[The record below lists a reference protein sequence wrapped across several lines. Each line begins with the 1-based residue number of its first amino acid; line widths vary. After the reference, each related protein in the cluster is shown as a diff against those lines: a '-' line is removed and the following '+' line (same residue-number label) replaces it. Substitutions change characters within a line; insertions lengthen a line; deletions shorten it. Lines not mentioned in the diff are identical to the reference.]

1 MIIGTKSHINLYEGG
16 GYANLAGVSCKQIPE
31 DENAMFS
38 IDDLKDAYF
47 NDNDDHYAKS
57 TLICLENTHNML
69 GGIALPASYI
79 SSIGKMA
86 QERDMKV
93 HIDGAR
99 IMNSVVAQNNICPS
113 ALCGGADSVS
123 ICLSKGLGAPMGSIL
138 VGETEFIRLARRA
151 RKRLGGGMRQVGVI
165 ASMGLHALKNNV
177 DRMADD
183 HYRAQKI
190 ASELKGAGFFLPREG
205 KVDTNIVFFGLPK
218 CSKLTKEELPA
229 KLFDSYGVKIAGGY
243 SSGGRLFRLVLHMD
257 VDDEGVDA
265 AIDGIIS
272 LCIP

>member
-1 MIIGTKSHINLYEGG
+1 
-16 GYANLAGVSCKQIPE
+16 
-31 DENAMFS
+31 
-38 IDDLKDAYF
+38 
-47 NDNDDHYAKS
+47 
-57 TLICLENTHNML
+57 
-69 GGIALPASYI
+69 
-79 SSIGKMA
+79 
-86 QERDMKV
+86 
-93 HIDGAR
+93 
-99 IMNSVVAQNNICPS
+99 
-113 ALCGGADSVS
+113 
-123 ICLSKGLGAPMGSIL
+123 
-138 VGETEFIRLARRA
+138 
-151 RKRLGGGMRQVGVI
+151 MRQVGVI

-205 KVDTNIVFFGLPK
+205 RVDTNIVFFGLPE

-229 KLFDSYGVKIAGGY
+229 KLFDRCGVKIAGGY

-257 VDDEGVDA
+257 VDDEGVDD